1 MSGLKDF
8 ALGLRLAVGGGRISG
23 AALLRLSMTAV
34 GIALAVALLLLAT
47 SIGHLTGE
55 RRDRVAATQEITDT
69 RPGVDPLR
77 WHSTGKQVGEDYLEL
92 LAVAPTGPAA
102 PVPPGLERL
111 PGPGELVVSPEVAN
125 RLATPEGD
133 SIRARL
139 PGTVV
144 GQIGKPGLVDPG
156 DLLVYQ
162 GFTPAELEE
171 QLGEA
176 TPEEVYGFGVPS
188 DAGEMSATTL
198 LLVAPAAAV
207 LLMPL
212 LIFVTTA
219 SRMGAA
225 QRDRRLAGL
234 RLLGLDAKQVRRV
247 AAAESLLGAMLG
259 LVAGIGLFL
268 ALRPLIGSLE
278 LFGMRFFAADFVPNP
293 VLGALVLLLVPALA
307 VGAALFGLR
316 RTIVEP
322 LGVVRQGRTTRRRM
336 WWRWLLTGAG
346 AVTLACTLFIPLSS
360 RGSLAAF
367 LLVGGTVL
375 LLFGI
380 VSVLP
385 WAVEKLVRAL
395 RGGSPS
401 WQFAVRRL
409 QLDSGTPSRV
419 VSGLVVVLAG
429 TILIQGL
436 LASVGSAEEI
446 PARPLAQNPGPVR
459 VQVEQD
465 DLPEVR
471 TRLAEVAEVTGT
483 RLIRQATVGE
493 SPGQGSAATVEIG
506 DCAALA
512 ARATLGPCSDGD
524 VFYVPY
530 PEQYDYRPG
539 PPPRNVMFLG
549 QDERGSA
556 AEWSIPGPIRE
567 IAPRHAEKYLGG
579 TVLAT
584 PGALGD
590 TPMPADA
597 RLMLYVGGT
606 GTIPELADQVAL
618 ALRPLGLRTDISY
631 ARSTSFSQVEN
642 ERIANFRAALLTASL
657 FVLVVAALS
666 LLMLAVEQIT
676 ERRRALAALSAAGVP
691 LSVLGR
697 ASLWQ
702 TAIPVGVG
710 VVLAVAAGIGLTLP
724 SLRLA
729 DVPIAI
735 DATAILGLSA
745 AAVLAVLLVTVLTLP
760 LLRQVTKLDA
770 LRAE

>member
-1 MSGLKDF
+1 MLKDF

-55 RRDRVAATQEITDT
+55 RRDRVAATQEVTDT

-92 LAVAPTGPAA
+92 LAVAPTGPAS

-111 PGPGELVVSPEVAN
+111 PGPGELVVSPAVAD
-125 RLATPEGD
+125 RLATAEGD

-144 GQIGKPGLVDPG
+144 GEIGKPGLVDPG
-156 DLLVYQ
+156 DLTVYL
-162 GFTPAELEE
+162 GLDPAQFGE
-171 QLGEA
+171 QIGTA

-188 DAGEMSATTL
+188 DAGEISATTL
-198 LLVAPAAAV
+198 LLAAPAAAV

-234 RLLGLDAKQVRRV
+234 RLLGLDARQVRRV

-268 ALRPLIGSLE
+268 ALRPLIGTLE
-278 LFGMRFFAADFVPNP
+278 LFGMRFFAGDFVPNP
-293 VLGALVLLLVPALA
+293 VLGGLVLLLVPALA

-322 LGVVRQGRTTRRRM
+322 LGVVRHGKTARRRM
-336 WWRWLLTGAG
+336 WWRWLLTAIG
-346 AVTLACTLFIPLSS
+346 AVVLGSTLFIPLHT
-360 RGSLAAF
+360 RDSLATVV
-367 LLVGGTVL
+367 LVAGTVL
-375 LLFGI
+375 LLAGI

-385 WAVEKLVRAL
+385 WAVEKLVGAL

-401 WQFAVRRL
+401 WQFAIRRL

-436 LASVGSAEEI
+436 LASMSSAEEI
-446 PARPLAQNPGPVR
+446 PSRPLAQNPAPIR
-459 VQVEQD
+459 VLVEQD
-465 DLPEVR
+465 DLREVR
-471 TRLAEVAEVTGT
+471 TRLAEVEGVTGS
-483 RLIRQATVGE
+483 RLTRQASLAG
-493 SPGQGSAATVEIG
+493 SQGQGYAAAVEIG
-506 DCAALA
+506 DCVALA

-539 PPPRNVMFLG
+539 PPPRDVAFLG
-549 QDERGSA
+549 QRGPDSDT
-556 AEWSIPGPIRE
+556 EWSIPGPIRE
-567 IAPRHAEKYLGG
+567 IAPQNAEKYLGG

-584 PGALGD
+584 PAALGD
-590 TPMPADA
+590 TPLPDG
-597 RLMLYVGGT
+597 RRVNLYVSGEGT
-606 GTIPELADQVAL
+606 TAGLADRVAL
-618 ALRPLGLRTDISY
+618 ALRPLSLRTDVIY
-631 ARSTSFSQVEN
+631 ADPANRGQAEN
-642 ERIANFRAALLTASL
+642 EFLATFRAALLSASL

-691 LSVLGR
+691 LSVLAK

-710 VVLAVAAGIGLTLP
+710 IVLAVAAGIGLTLP

-729 DVPIAI
+729 DAPIAI
-735 DATAILGLSA
+735 DATAVLGLSA
-745 AAVLAVLLVTVLTLP
+745 AAVLAVLLVTALTLP
-760 LLRQVTKLDA
+760 LLRQVTRLDA